1 MIKLNNAEKKVIEA
15 IKTKNYKLICYK
27 SINKYGLWETTKK
40 CKEAI
45 ESLKIKGIIKKCDDC
60 ILRLTEK
67 YSEVY

>member
-1 MIKLNNAEKKVIEA
+1 MKLTESEKKVIEA
-15 IKTKNYKLICYK
+15 IKQKNYKLVCYK
-27 SINKYGLWETTKK
+27 NTDRHGFHETTKR

-45 ESLKIKGIIKKCDDC
+45 ESLKLKGIIKKCDDC